1 MPYLELL
8 APAKNAEIAF
18 EAINHGADAIYMGA
32 SRFGAREQAS
42 NTIEEI
48 ETVVNYAHLFGVK
61 VYCTVNT
68 ILYNEELEAAQELIR
83 DLWNIGVDAVIVQ
96 DVSVFE
102 MDLPPM
108 RFHVSTQANNRT
120 LQQVEYWDKSGI
132 SRVILARELSLA
144 EMSTIRAKT
153 KVELE
158 AFIHGSLCVS
168 YSGNCYLSS
177 DFNHRSANRGNCA
190 QPCRLPYDLVNSVGE
205 VLLHNK
211 HILSLGDLDATAV
224 LGDLVKSGVTSFKI
238 EGRLKDSS
246 YVKNITAHYHNL
258 LNKFIAQNKGYSR
271 SSHGRVTV
279 GFEPD
284 PERTF
289 NRGTSTYFYQE
300 RAQDLAN
307 LGSPKSLGKYIGV
320 VNQVGTNWFS
330 IDGKEPLTNG
340 DGICFFVN
348 GAMKG
353 TQIEGI
359 TKIGYK
365 AQDMTGL
372 RVGLKI
378 YRNRDHAFLKMVDS
392 SIKGRVLGIFIEL
405 TFSGSELNVKI
416 TSGDNVFSCTKPVE
430 AESANNQE
438 RAREVWQTQ
447 FAKTGD
453 SGFVA
458 DQVVIIG
465 EQLPHMPVSKIN
477 ELRRDLLDSFTA
489 FLLLQHKSGRD
500 VSNLKVVPYH
510 KTSLTYQNNVSN
522 QMADAYYTRRGVT
535 DIEPAFEIEKP
546 AHAYR
551 VMTTKYCVL
560 FEMGKCK
567 KLVKAA
573 DSNLQE
579 PLFLVHRD
587 RRYQLEFDCAK
598 CEMIIKTEEQK

>member
-1 MPYLELL
+1 MPKLELL

-18 EAINHGADAIYMGA
+18 DAINHGADAIYMGA

-68 ILYNEELEAAQELIR
+68 ILYNDELESAQQLIR
-83 DLWNIGVDAVIVQ
+83 DLWNIGVDAIIVQ

-108 RFHVSTQANNRT
+108 RFHVSTQTNNRT
-120 LQQVEYWDKSGI
+120 LEQVDYWDRSGV

-144 EMSTIRAKT
+144 EIATIRANT

-177 DFNHRSANRGNCA
+177 DISHRSANRGNCA
-190 QPCRLPYDLVNSVGE
+190 QPCRLPYDLVNSEGE
-205 VLLHNK
+205 VLIHNK

-224 LGDLVKSGVTSFKI
+224 LGDLIKSGVTSFKI
-238 EGRLKDSS
+238 EGRLKDAS

-258 LNKFIAQNKGYSR
+258 LNKFIAQNGEYSR

-289 NRGTSTYFYQE
+289 NRGTSTFFYKE
-300 RAQDLAN
+300 RMKDLVN
-307 LGSPKSLGKYIGV
+307 LGSPKSLGKYMGTI
-320 VNQVGTNWFS
+320 NQVGTNWFS
-330 IDGKEPLTNG
+330 MEGNEPLTNG

-353 TQIEGI
+353 TQIEGV

-365 AQDMTGL
+365 AQDMTGI

-378 YRNRDHAFLKMVDS
+378 YRNRDHGFLKMVDN
-392 SIKGRVLGIFIEL
+392 SIKGRGLGISIEL
-405 TFSGSELNVKI
+405 AFFGQELNVKI
-416 TSGDNVFSCTKPVE
+416 TSENKMFSCTKAVD
-430 AESANNQE
+430 AEEANNQE
-438 RAREVWQTQ
+438 RAKEVWQTQ

-453 SGFVA
+453 SGFIA
-458 DQVVIIG
+458 DQVVVVG
-465 EQLPHMPVSKIN
+465 APLPHMPVSKIN
-477 ELRRDLLDSFTA
+477 ELRRDLLDRYTE
-489 FLLLQHKSGRD
+489 FLLLQHKNQRD
-500 VSNLKVVPYH
+500 VSDLKTIPYH
-510 KTSLTYQNNVSN
+510 KTALTYQHNVSN
-522 QMADAYYTRRGVT
+522 QLADAYYTHRGVT

-546 AHAYR
+546 NYAYR

-567 KLVKAA
+567 KLVKGV
-573 DSNLQE
+573 DRDLKE
-579 PLFLVHRD
+579 PLFLVHRE
-587 RRYQLEFDCAK
+587 RRYPLEFDCAK
-598 CEMIIKTEEQK
+598 CEMIIKTEEQQ